1 MSTCLKIGNL
11 ELTGEQ
17 VVSALVRYQLLESF
31 VEQIFLDSVL
41 QTIPLSEEDV
51 FRALTGSAEAP
62 KPEDFEAFVVQWLQ
76 QRQLSKSYLEWVIY
90 RQLRLEKLKRLRFDQ
105 HLESEFL
112 RRKSEFDQVEFS
124 LIQTSDAALAHELYF
139 HIRDDRAD
147 FGSLAQQYS
156 QGNEQHTQGWVG
168 PIKLLNLPQTIA
180 QVFLQGDIGTVYG
193 PLTIGDQF
201 WIVRLEQLYTA
212 RLTES
217 VRSELRNQL
226 FAKWLK
232 ASVQSVMNDSA
243 KLQIVGAQAAS
254 STPAELPESA
264 VQPA

>member
-1 MSTCLKIGNL
+1 MNTCLKIGNL

-41 QTIPLSEEDV
+41 QTIELSEEDV
-51 FRALTGSAEAP
+51 FRALTGSAQAQ

-76 QRQLSKSYLEWVIY
+76 QRQLSKSYLQWVIY

-124 LIQTSDAALAHELYF
+124 LIQTPDAALAQELYF

-147 FGSLAQQYS
+147 FGALAQKYS
-156 QGNEQHTQGWVG
+156 QGAEQHTQGWVG
-168 PIKLLNLPQTIA
+168 PVKLLNLPQAVA
-180 QVFLQGDIGTVYG
+180 QLFLQGETGRVSGPFSIGN
-193 PLTIGDQF
+193 QF
-201 WIVRLEQLYTA
+201 WIVRLEQLYAA

-217 VRSELRNQL
+217 VRLELRNQL

-243 KLQIVGAQAAS
+243 KLQIVGATGAPSA
-254 STPAELPESA
+254 LPE
-264 VQPA
+264 QPVSQLA